1 MSLIEMSINGAA
13 EPSVPSTAGLSARN
27 AAALSDT
34 GVLQAM
40 KGEGIARNAAFSE
53 EEFER
58 LSALRFGGYEDMTVA
73 KYREKAVEGE

>member
-40 KGEGIARNAAFSE
+40 KGEGNCKKRGV
-53 EEFER
+53 
-58 LSALRFGGYEDMTVA
+58 FGG
-73 KYREKAVEGE
+73 RI